1 MKVLLKTPSIEPHS
15 GVWPGRLGL
24 WLGLLIVS
32 AILSTLTSAVGLVE
46 WHRVFKPLTMVL
58 AIAFVTTRAQAE
70 HSSRGFY
77 LNLSIALTLSMLGDI
92 ALMFPGYFIPGL
104 VAFLLAHLAYISLFK
119 RGVSWFPSRPALLA
133 TLAVGFA
140 MYAFLWVGG
149 LPHGLRIPVAAYVLV
164 IALMA
169 AQAFGRA
176 KAIGDQASMWV
187 AVGSA
192 SFMLSDSLLATNRF
206 VSPLPLSQVWV
217 LSTYYIAQTLIT
229 VFVRPASVSRG

>member
-1 MKVLLKTPSIEPHS
+1 MKALLKSAPNEPQS
-15 GVWPGRLGL
+15 AFLPGRLGL
-24 WLGLLIVS
+24 WLGLLVVS
-32 AILSTLTSAVGLVE
+32 ALLSTGTSAAGLVE
-46 WHRVFKPLTMVL
+46 WHRVFKPLTMVF
-58 AIAFVTTRAQAE
+58 AIAFVAARAQAE
-70 HSSRGFY
+70 PSGKGFY
-77 LNLSIALTLSMLGDI
+77 LNLSIALLLSMLGDI

-104 VAFLLAHLAYISLFK
+104 VAFLLAHLAYIRLFK
-119 RGVSWFPSRPALLA
+119 RDVSWFPSRPALAA
-133 TLAVGFA
+133 TLAVGLA

-149 LPHGLRIPVAAYVLV
+149 LPPGLRIPVAAYVLV

-176 KAIGDQASMWV
+176 RAIGDQASMWV

-206 VSPLPLSQVWV
+206 VFPLPLSQVWV

-229 VFVRPASVSRG
+229 VFVRPASASRG